1 MSVYSVSNRFLDAYD
16 PFWVCRLLSLKLGTV
31 AILLFL
37 CNAFL
42 MAPQSPMTY
51 ILTTAIGTLASEVM
65 PAPTTARKIT
75 NFILVVFLLATST
88 MIFGIFSYFRF
99 GLFFVVVAFTYLV
112 LRFMAANPKV
122 AALPTI
128 MILWGIMNTS
138 NGPTTLNA
146 VSNNYLY
153 FFEFGMMGV
162 LTILFFPD
170 FTPKVFDS
178 AFVRILESDI
188 ANVGNPHYRNSEP
201 GVLSALYVIRSK
213 LPLLPATYTTLYEAL
228 IQFQNAFMKP
238 HGLNAEERLLA
249 QSLLSE
255 LKDAVCKE
263 QPFPLETDNANRLR
277 ACNPPIYNM
286 FAKLVAGYNPCK
298 A

>member
-1 MSVYSVSNRFLDAYD
+1 MSVYSVSNRFLDPYD
-16 PFWVCRLLSLKLGTV
+16 PFWICRLLSLKLGTV
-31 AILLFL
+31 VILLFL

-42 MAPQSPMTY
+42 LAPQSPTTY
-51 ILTTAIGTLASEVM
+51 ILTTAIGTLASELM

-88 MIFGIFSYFRF
+88 MIFGMFSYFRF
-99 GLFFVVVAFTYLV
+99 GLLFVVVAFAYLV

-122 AALPTI
+122 AALPTV
-128 MILWGIMNTS
+128 MILWGVMNTS
-138 NGPTTLNA
+138 NGPTTFNA
-146 VSNNYLY
+146 VANNYLY

-170 FTPKVFDS
+170 FNGKVFNS
-178 AFVRILESDI
+178 AFIRILESDI
-188 ANVGNPHYRNSEP
+188 DNVSNPHYKNSEP
-201 GVLSALYVIRSK
+201 QVLSALYVIRSK
-213 LPLLPATYTTLYEAL
+213 LPLLKENYNTLYEA
-228 IQFQNAFMKP
+228 IIEFQNDFMKP
-238 HGLNAEERLLA
+238 HGLNAEERLLS

-255 LKDAVCKE
+255 LKEAVSNE
-263 QPFPLETDNANRLR
+263 QPFSLEVDNAKRIR
-277 ACNPPIYNM
+277 ACNLPIYNM